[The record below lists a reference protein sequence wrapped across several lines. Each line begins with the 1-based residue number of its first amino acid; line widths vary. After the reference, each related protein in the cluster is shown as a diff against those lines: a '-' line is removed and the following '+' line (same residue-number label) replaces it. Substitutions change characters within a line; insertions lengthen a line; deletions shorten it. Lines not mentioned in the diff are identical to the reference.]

1 VSGAVAGTQAL
12 ITGMNGTVAP
22 ALAAE
27 LRARGA
33 AIMAWDRA
41 AVSPDDDRAVE
52 RHVRE
57 SAATAVVHCGMGD
70 PRWAEH
76 LAACCGRLG
85 IEYLFT
91 SSASVFGPHQ
101 SGPHS
106 VDVVPEPNDDY
117 GRYKLECE
125 RRVLAA
131 NPTACVVRLGWQ
143 IALRPGGNQMVEYCM
158 RHQRD
163 QGHVGASTDWFP
175 ACSFLAD
182 TARMLA
188 DLLERP
194 SRGLY
199 QLDGNPGWDMHRIV
213 CALNRVMGAGWDV
226 RPTNDLRLNNM
237 MQDDRLKSASI
248 KDRLRGG

>member
-1 VSGAVAGTQAL
+1 MSGARAL
-12 ITGMNGTVAP
+12 ITGMSGTVAP
-22 ALAAE
+22 ALAGE
-27 LRARGA
+27 LRERGTT
-33 AIMAWDRA
+33 IMAWDRA
-41 AVSPDDDRAVE
+41 AVSPDDERAVE

-57 SAATAVVHCGMGD
+57 SAPTTVVHCGMGN

-76 LAACCGRLG
+76 MAECCGRMG
-85 IEYLFT
+85 IGFLFT

-101 SGPHS
+101 WGPHG
-106 VDVVPEPNDDY
+106 VYAVPEPHDDY

-143 IALRPGGNQMVEYCM
+143 IALGPGGNQMVEYCM
-158 RHQRD
+158 RRQRED
-163 QGHVGASTDWFP
+163 GHVGASKDWFP

-182 TARMLA
+182 TARVLA

-194 SRGLY
+194 SRGLH

-226 RPTNDLRLNNM
+226 RPTNDLRMNNM
-237 MQDDRLKSASI
+237 MRDDRLKSESI
-248 KDRLRGG
+248 EVRLRGG